1 MIILQ
6 WQKLFDW
13 FFIDEIFVLDNNM
26 YNEARR
32 FITLID
38 IIYEKK
44 K

>member
-1 MIILQ
+1 MQCQEFSNGLIDDIPAILD
-6 WQKLFDW
+6 KS
-13 FFIDEIFVLDNNM
+13 M

-44 K
+44 IT